1 MCVTCG
7 NEYPFERGMF
17 LAFNLEPKRVNAQR
31 GENCK
36 FEKSKDGQT
45 LHPTYYNTPAR
56 FCCSSWIK

>member
-1 MCVTCG
+1 
-7 NEYPFERGMF
+7 MF

-45 LHPTYYNTPAR
+45 LHPTYYNTPAK
-56 FCCSSWIK
+56 FCCSS